1 MPASTQPCAER
12 TSGALTDA
20 QIHARI
26 VGAVLD
32 QRLVPGTRLTE
43 DGLGRIFGV
52 SRTRIRQVLI
62 RLASEQLVT
71 LVPNCGASIAQPTAD
86 EAREVFGV
94 RRLVEPQLL
103 RDFVARA
110 PLHAVRGL
118 ARWIEAEERARVEGD
133 RHTAIRMAG
142 AFHMHLAEHA
152 GNATL
157 ARLMRELVA
166 RTALSLMSFGPAH
179 VQEPARRG
187 VPMASLQRAS
197 AGCACHD
204 HRAVLS
210 AIERR
215 DAAACVRAMDRHLSR
230 LESQLDFTEP
240 KPGVPALSD
249 LLGMDATWTE
259 PRRSNASAP
268 A

>member
-1 MPASTQPCAER
+1 MPASSQPR
-12 TSGALTDA
+12 RPDGALASPTDA
-20 QIHARI
+20 EIHARI

-62 RLASEQLVT
+62 RLATEQLVT
-71 LVPNCGASIAQPTAD
+71 VVPNCGASVAQPTAD
-86 EAREVFGV
+86 DAREVFGV
-94 RRLVEPQLL
+94 RRLVEPPLL
-103 RDFVARA
+103 REFVARA

-118 ARWIEAEERARVEGD
+118 ARWIEAEERARADGD

-157 ARLMRELVA
+157 ERLMRELVA
-166 RTALSLMSFGPAH
+166 RTALSLMTFGPTEVH
-179 VQEPARRG
+179 EPPRRR
-187 VPMASLQRAS
+187 VPLASLQRTA

-204 HRAVLS
+204 HRTVLS

-215 DAAACVRAMDRHLSR
+215 DAHAAVRAMDRHLAR
-230 LESQLDFTEP
+230 LESQLDFSGPSPT
-240 KPGVPALSD
+240 VPALAD
-249 LLGMDATWTE
+249 LLGMG
-259 PRRSNASAP
+259 AP
-268 A
+268 

>member
-1 MPASTQPCAER
+1 MPPSSSPLRTDSTPA
-12 TSGALTDA
+12 TVTDA
-20 QIHARI
+20 DIHARI

-62 RLASEQLVT
+62 RLATEQLVT
-71 LVPNCGASIAQPTAD
+71 LVPHCGASVAQPTAD
-86 EAREVFGV
+86 DAREVFGV

-103 RDFVARA
+103 RDFALRA

-118 ARWIEAEERARVEGD
+118 ARWIEAEEHARAQGD

-157 ARLMRELVA
+157 ERLMRELVA
-166 RTALSLMSFGPAH
+166 RTALSLMTFGPAEI
-179 VQEPARRG
+179 QEPPRRG
-187 VPMASLQRAS
+187 LPLASLQRIG
-197 AGCACHD
+197 AGCTCHD
-204 HRAVLS
+204 HRGVLS

-215 DAAACVRAMDRHLSR
+215 DAQAAVRAMDRHLSR
-230 LESQLDFTEP
+230 LESQLDFSGPAPTM
-240 KPGVPALSD
+240 PALAD
-249 LLGMDATWTE
+249 LLGMG
-259 PRRSNASAP
+259 AS
-268 A
+268 